1 MERERILHAFIEQ
14 QVCVSDMN
22 FFDMVKTIRTAEI
35 DSNIKIDPRTV
46 SRILDKMDREG
57 RILIDRQTIFMDN
70 DDDEENAK
78 CEATFY
84 MSVDCTQG
92 KLICHS
98 SFITFPVLFKDFQE
112 NVFIGFFS
120 NRNISNIGK
129 LPQIGKINKSG
140 KSPSLRRFGK
150 VPRIRD
156 NFLKTR
162 K

>member
-46 SRILDKMDREG
+46 NRILDKMDREG

-112 NVFIGFFS
+112 NVFIGLFF
-120 NRNISNIGK
+120 K
-129 LPQIGKINKSG
+129 P
-140 KSPSLRRFGK
+140 
-150 VPRIRD
+150 
-156 NFLKTR
+156 
-162 K
+162 